1 MNTIIEIE
9 RITEF
14 FLKSSR
20 DTANSS
26 ISQAINHLKRET
38 ENWLYGNAHDTG
50 FRAAIDVAR
59 QLERVVLA
67 NRLARGKFSRHT
79 LAAIDTMAR
88 GVDRSSA
95 PFNVQIAIQ
104 EARIILTGTSSA
116 PNTMPPVSLGSLF
129 SLTNPPVQFDERP
142 VVASPVKAVAA
153 KALSSKHRR
162 LLKPR
167 RESSKSARKPSR
179 GRSSKHRSSAVFDLG
194 MYLPAA
200 LLLTGILML
209 IAGLFFY
216 VTDTNLTFLLAWLG
230 LGP

>member
-1 MNTIIEIE
+1 MNTFVEIE

-14 FLKSSR
+14 FLQSSR

-38 ENWLYGNAHDTG
+38 ENWLYGNSHDSG

-88 GVDRSSA
+88 GVDRSLA
-95 PFNVQIAIQ
+95 PVNVQLAIQ
-104 EARIILTGTSSA
+104 EARIILTGTA
-116 PNTMPPVSLGSLF
+116 KEPNANTPVGLGSVF
-129 SLTNPPVQFDERP
+129 SSTIPPLTLDERP
-142 VVASPVKAVAA
+142 IVASPVKTVAA
-153 KALSSKHRR
+153 KALSARHQR
-162 LLKPR
+162 LLRPQREPAKSAMKSPR
-167 RESSKSARKPSR
+167 RNHSS
-179 GRSSKHRSSAVFDLG
+179 HRYANLRDLG

-200 LLLTGILML
+200 LLVTGILML
-209 IAGLFFY
+209 LAGFAFY
-216 VTDTNLTFLLAWLG
+216 LTDTNLGFLLVL
-230 LGP
+230 L